1 MTRLSGMTKAAALV
15 AGLMIPAVSLAAP
28 ASADPAGNGPW
39 QVDQQGPFS
48 EIQEDFC
55 DVPGLT
61 VEYEFTDNATFRA
74 DRILGP
80 DKFAYH
86 WYFSEGYEK
95 FTNVA
100 TGESVTLVH
109 EGGSL
114 QDIRLI
120 NNGDGTFTRYVT
132 NKGHGVLYSD
142 DGEVL
147 ERQAGVFSYSVV
159 YDYNGTPSDPSD
171 DVKVGRPTV
180 LKQEGNSYDFCA
192 VVVGA
197 IG

>member
-1 MTRLSGMTKAAALV
+1 MTRSRRMTRAAALM
-15 AGLMIPAVSLAAP
+15 AGLSISAVSLAAP
-28 ASADPAGNGPW
+28 ALGEPAGNGPW
-39 QVDQQGPFS
+39 QTDFQGPFS

-61 VEYEFTDNATFRA
+61 VEYEFTDDATGRA
-74 DRILGP
+74 PRILGP
-80 DKFAYH
+80 DQFAYN

-120 NNGDGTFTRYVT
+120 DNGDGTFTRYVT

-147 ERQAGVFSYSVV
+147 EREAGVFSYSVV

-171 DVKVGRPTV
+171 DVKVGRPTI

-197 IG
+197 IS

>member
-1 MTRLSGMTKAAALV
+1 MTRSRIMTLAAALAV
-15 AGLMIPAVSLAAP
+15 GLTLPAISLAAP
-28 ASADPAGNGPW
+28 ATADPAGNGPW
-39 QVDQQGPFS
+39 HTDLAGPFS

-61 VEYEFTDNATFRA
+61 VEYEFTDNSQGRA
-74 DRILGP
+74 PRILGP
-80 DKFAYH
+80 DKFPYQ

-100 TGESVTLVH
+100 TGESVTIVH
-109 EGGSL
+109 EGSSL
-114 QDIRLI
+114 QDIRI
-120 NNGDGTFTRYVT
+120 IDNGDGTFTRYVT
-132 NKGHGVLYSD
+132 NKGHSVLYSD

-159 YDYNGTPSDPSD
+159 YDYNGTPSDPTD
-171 DVKVGRPTV
+171 DVKVGRPTI